1 MIANRPPDQ
10 RADAQRQP
18 HAFKK
23 RHRGVAA
30 VAEIDEDRRQ
40 HRRREDH
47 QQDAGDALY
56 GGKAPAWLVKRHAAL
71 GQRGPHLQQRKA
83 DLEKL
88 FDIVDFLLVDDEQ
101 DHMVLG
107 LDHGIVMRNDD
118 SSEEHTSE
126 LQSLM
131 RISYAV
137 FCLKKKSS
145 TTEKLKST
153 TKTTE

>member
-1 MIANRPPDQ
+1 MIADRPPDQ

-71 GQRGPHLQQRKA
+71 GQRGPR
-83 DLEKL
+83 
-88 FDIVDFLLVDDEQ
+88 
-101 DHMVLG
+101 
-107 LDHGIVMRNDD
+107 
-118 SSEEHTSE
+118 SEEHSSE

-137 FCLKKKSS
+137 FCLKKKKKV
-145 TTEKLKST
+145 TMRLK
-153 TKTTE
+153 